1 MGYSVLSCVILL
13 PVIFYPSQHGGITIM
28 AVKAKDKTTSAN
40 VFDNTPI
47 VSTMPTADNSK
58 AVTIGEVS
66 YDMTNLVDVVKIAV
80 ALNTI
85 SDTQLQAYN
94 AMRLGGIDETTIAS
108 LIGKG
113 LESG

>member
-1 MGYSVLSCVILL
+1 
-13 PVIFYPSQHGGITIM
+13 M
-28 AVKAKDKTTSAN
+28 APKAKDKTTSAN
-40 VFDNTPI
+40 VVDNTPI

-58 AVTIGEVS
+58 AVTIDEVS

-80 ALNTI
+80 ALNTM
-85 SDTQLQAYN
+85 SDTQVQAYN

-113 LESG
+113 LESGVKAAVKEYLKPDYL